1 MTAQAKSKGAHIW
14 QLDPGQ
20 HYVEPSW
27 CSERLFEAEP
37 FAGTVLDPCAGFG
50 RIPLAAR
57 AAGLTA
63 YAGDIVDRGCAGG
76 LDYEVDFLS
85 FNVRHDNVVCNPPF
99 TLIREI
105 VDHAL
110 VLATRKVA
118 TIVPTRRLNAAGQW
132 LTETPLYRIW
142 LLTPRPSMPPGSYLQ
157 AGYKA
162 RGGTADFCWLVWLQG
177 FDGEPTTRWLHRDGG

>member
-1 MTAQAKSKGAHIW
+1 MTAQAKRKDVHIW
-14 QLDPGQ
+14 QPDPGQ

-37 FAGTVLDPCAGFG
+37 FVGTVLDPCAGFG
-50 RIPLAAR
+50 RIPLAAK

-85 FNVRHDNVVCNPPF
+85 FNVRHDNIVVNPPF
-99 TLIREI
+99 TLIPEI

-110 VLATRKVA
+110 EIATRKVA
-118 TIVPTRRLNAAGQW
+118 AIVPTRRLNAMGKWLAG
-132 LTETPLYRIW
+132 TPLFRIYY
-142 LLTPRPSMPPGSYLQ
+142 LTPRPSMPPGSYIA
-157 AGYKA
+157 AGGKVG
-162 RGGTADFCWLVWLQG
+162 GGTADYCWCIWLQG
-177 FDGEPTTRWLHRDGG
+177 FDSEPTTRWLRRDG